1 MADLNEQAGTNPA
14 GKNLFDVSK
23 PIPDMTKK
31 ELQNEATHWRN
42 MYTYLSDELKSF
54 LGQLGQPV
62 MIYKRDGGSFRGD
75 YAGFKVEIIEHR
87 FSTIE
92 RIRDDV
98 AKQYFIMRN
107 ESSVPVT
114 NIIDFK
120 WIKDM
125 YDDSPDPYMQQQEQK
140 IEGEFTE
147 NSTND

>member
-1 MADLNEQAGTNPA
+1 MYKRQVLNEQAGTNPA
-14 GKNLFDVSK
+14 GKRLFDVSK

-31 ELQNEATHWRN
+31 ELQNEATQWRN

-75 YAGFKVEIIEHR
+75 YAGFKVEITEHR

-98 AKQYFIMRN
+98 AKQY
-107 ESSVPVT
+107 SSCGMTRV
-114 NIIDFK
+114 
-120 WIKDM
+120 
-125 YDDSPDPYMQQQEQK
+125 SR
-140 IEGEFTE
+140 
-147 NSTND
+147 